1 MNLVHRHLLGLYVE
15 SRKEGRT
22 WHGVSKC
29 PNCTLD
35 LEGLTYRE
43 RKLLMRFPSTPVIK
57 EGPIGKGKDVAAG
70 KCGSAFDDE
79 ATGVSKEIFVI
90 AS

>member
-1 MNLVHRHLLGLYVE
+1 M
-15 SRKEGRT
+15 
-22 WHGVSKC
+22 
-29 PNCTLD
+29 
-35 LEGLTYRE
+35 TYRE

>member
-1 MNLVHRHLLGLYVE
+1 MRVE
-15 SRKEGRT
+15 KREEPGTECLNVRI
-22 WHGVSKC
+22 VRY
-29 PNCTLD
+29 D

-57 EGPIGKGKDVAAG
+57 EGPMGKGKDVAAG

>member
-1 MNLVHRHLLGLYVE
+1 M
-15 SRKEGRT
+15 
-22 WHGVSKC
+22 
-29 PNCTLD
+29 
-35 LEGLTYRE
+35 
-43 RKLLMRFPSTPVIK
+43 IK

-90 AS
+90 ASWSRTSRVGNRLVISLSPRVRF